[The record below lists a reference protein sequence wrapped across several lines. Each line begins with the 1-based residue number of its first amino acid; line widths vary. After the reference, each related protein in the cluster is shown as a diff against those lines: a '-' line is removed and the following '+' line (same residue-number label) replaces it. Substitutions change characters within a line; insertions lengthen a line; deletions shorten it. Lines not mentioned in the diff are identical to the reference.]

1 MISESTRTAGVTAF
15 LTADGIDLIVR
26 TATKSVR
33 ESISYSELSDCE
45 VAGRKAKLE
54 LGDDVIAFATDKCAL
69 LLRPYQSRN
78 GSTYYWSALE
88 PIESKPSISLEEAKK
103 LVKPKRRAARKAS

>member
-1 MISESTRTAGVTAF
+1 MITESTRTAGVTAF
-15 LTADGIDLIVR
+15 LTSEGIDLIVR

-33 ESISYSELSDCE
+33 ESIAYSDLSNCE
-45 VAGRKAKLE
+45 VAGRKARLE
-54 LGDDVIAFATDKCAL
+54 LGDDVIAFATEKCSL

-88 PIESKPSISLEEAKK
+88 PIEAKPSISLEEAKK
-103 LVKPKRRAARKAS
+103 LAAKKPARRRAAK